1 VTDRIKGGRMEA
13 RFHRLLNQGGTTKFR
28 KAFVPVS
35 GRRLFYWQDPVFFPS
50 EAVLE
55 NLFE

>member
-1 VTDRIKGGRMEA
+1 MEA